1 VGVPRPA
8 SRVPLR
14 ECGRLLLRAPS
25 TAGQQAFTTD
35 REVTTLSGFL
45 SNLWDFVWMFFTI
58 FVFFAWLMALFS
70 IIGDLFRDR
79 ALSGWAKAVW
89 LLLLIFVPFL
99 TALVYLIARGGGM
112 AERAASQAKAQ
123 QNVTDDYIR
132 SVAGA
137 GPAQE
142 LTQAKALLDSGALS
156 ADEYA
161 ALKAKILS

>member
-1 VGVPRPA
+1 M
-8 SRVPLR
+8 
-14 ECGRLLLRAPS
+14 
-25 TAGQQAFTTD
+25 
-35 REVTTLSGFL
+35 SGFL

-132 SVAGA
+132 SVVGA

-142 LTQAKALLDSGALS
+142 LTQAKALLVSGALS

>member
-1 VGVPRPA
+1 M
-8 SRVPLR
+8 
-14 ECGRLLLRAPS
+14 
-25 TAGQQAFTTD
+25 
-35 REVTTLSGFL
+35 SGFL

-132 SVAGA
+132 SVVGA